1 MDDLWFSNLAAL
13 RSHQSLLMP
22 GSHTRRLWFNGHE
35 QSPEH
40 WDLWKLPKGA
50 QSPGPSFSMC
60 TWPGTSSSQPSGL
73 LSSRAARW
81 ISFADLGCTSW
92 QLVSTGSDLV
102 LEHMN
107 AQENEKLHRY
117 VCEHVK
123 QHTGRGV
130 EHALGYVSLGMTVSE
145 SASRGLKTRRI
156 SRYFLCAVNHMRS
169 Q

>member
-1 MDDLWFSNLAAL
+1 M
-13 RSHQSLLMP
+13 
-22 GSHTRRLWFNGHE
+22 
-35 QSPEH
+35 
-40 WDLWKLPKGA
+40 
-50 QSPGPSFSMC
+50 
-60 TWPGTSSSQPSGL
+60 
-73 LSSRAARW
+73 
-81 ISFADLGCTSW
+81 
-92 QLVSTGSDLV
+92 STGSDLV